1 MDEPA
6 EPRFMFVHPR
16 KWNNRPLIIAAA
28 LQKINGLMDKI
39 PLQNRSYA
47 TDHLFIVPTLQAEET
62 YVFPFSLY
70 PPVKSRIQRVLH
82 NS

>member
-1 MDEPA
+1 
-6 EPRFMFVHPR
+6 
-16 KWNNRPLIIAAA
+16 
-28 LQKINGLMDKI
+28 MDKI